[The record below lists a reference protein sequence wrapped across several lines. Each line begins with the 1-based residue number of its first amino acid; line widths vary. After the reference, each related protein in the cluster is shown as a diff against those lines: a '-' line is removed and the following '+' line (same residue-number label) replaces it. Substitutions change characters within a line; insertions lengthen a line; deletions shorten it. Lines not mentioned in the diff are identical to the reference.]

1 MKKKSF
7 GIAILIFVIIFIIF
21 FGMKGGK
28 SPYNPADLSK
38 AETYLLDDS
47 ETGTLTDEEKSEK
60 YTKYLENTLADNIVE
75 SYPAVSSAEVNLP
88 KTEDTTQIALLLE
101 LSGSLEEENLTEI
114 AKAVASAVGSS
125 ATEDIVI
132 QDTEGTIL
140 YMKNTP

>member
-1 MKKKSF
+1 M
-7 GIAILIFVIIFIIF
+7 
-21 FGMKGGK
+21 
-28 SPYNPADLSK
+28 
-38 AETYLLDDS
+38 
-47 ETGTLTDEEKSEK
+47 
-60 YTKYLENTLADNIVE
+60 
-75 SYPAVSSAEVNLP
+75 NLP